1 MENSQWLNSEKNKS
15 MEEFHIVVRGPNIGD
30 DDQGVWI
37 TFLIKIEKVNRFF
50 DRAVKK
56 KTSLQIESLI

>member
-15 MEEFHIVVRGPNIGD
+15 MEEFHIVVRGSNIGND
-30 DDQGVWI
+30 NQGVWI
-37 TFLIKIEKVNRFF
+37 TFLIKIEKINRFF

>member
-1 MENSQWLNSEKNKS
+1 MENSQWLNSKKNKS

-37 TFLIKIEKVNRFF
+37 AFLIKIEK
-50 DRAVKK
+50 
-56 KTSLQIESLI
+56 S